1 MIFAKQKQIERI
13 DEMIISKE
21 EQEAYINE
29 HCKKDENGNAY
40 IHLEVIDGK
49 IAATVGGNLGT
60 LLTSIA
66 FGLEHIEEQSEGEVK
81 VDEMLNAIGRAH
93 LIGPLTLLKEQNL

>member
-1 MIFAKQKQIERI
+1 
-13 DEMIISKE
+13 MIISKE

-49 IAATVGGNLGT
+49 IAAMVGGNLGT
-60 LLTSIA
+60 ILALIA
-66 FGLEHIEEQSEGEVK
+66 FELENIEEQSKGEFK
-81 VDEMLNAIGRAH
+81 VNEMLEAIGRAH